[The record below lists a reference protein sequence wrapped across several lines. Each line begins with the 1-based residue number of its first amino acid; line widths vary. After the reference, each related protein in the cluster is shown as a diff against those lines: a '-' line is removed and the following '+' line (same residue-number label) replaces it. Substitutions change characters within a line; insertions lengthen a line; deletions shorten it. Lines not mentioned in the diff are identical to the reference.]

1 LLSALNKFNKIGYKI
16 VDEKK
21 KKQSNNLSQIKSVF
35 LRRLAFQ
42 FTLLHFSY
50 VRLFFKDKNSMKSS
64 LSPVNEFKTRLCY
77 TLVSDIMERV
87 ERELVEVK
95 AIQFLNNYSWTY
107 GKRLRPIVFLLSNLS
122 MRTATTRSLETSARE
137 SQFASAI
144 ELLHEASLI
153 HDDIVDK
160 SNLRRGKP
168 TLQVTHGDGLSLL
181 IGDYLIFQGLKLILD
196 AAESQEDIYLAKE
209 LANAGLS
216 IAHGEAEQLDRYLNQ
231 DSIDIR
237 MSMENYLGIIAKKTA
252 AFFSGC
258 SEAGAALGGADIEVR
273 KNFREFGMNLGLLF
287 QMMDDMMDILGDE
300 SIAKKSLK
308 NNINEGT
315 ITLPI
320 IHAWILYPN
329 HHELEK
335 LAKKQEIDALDAE
348 VIYNML
354 SEKNVIVA
362 CKNTLQEYVDKIT
375 KSLTIMP
382 KNIYSMGLAD
392 IFDYVKHCPW
402 AGIKW

>member
-1 LLSALNKFNKIGYKI
+1 
-16 VDEKK
+16 
-21 KKQSNNLSQIKSVF
+21 
-35 LRRLAFQ
+35 
-42 FTLLHFSY
+42 
-50 VRLFFKDKNSMKSS
+50 MKSH
-64 LSPVNEFKTRLCY
+64 LSPVNEFQTRLCY
-77 TLVSDIMERV
+77 SLVSDIMERV
-87 ERELVEVK
+87 ERDLIEVK
-95 AIQFLNNYSWTY
+95 AIRFLHNYSWAY

-122 MRTATTRSLETSARE
+122 MRAATTRSLETSARE

-160 SNLRRGKP
+160 SNVRRGKP
-168 TLQVTHGDGLSLL
+168 ALQVTHGEGLSLL

-196 AAESQEDIYLAKE
+196 AAESREDIFLAKE

-231 DSIDIR
+231 ESIDDR
-237 MSMENYLGIIAKKTA
+237 MSMDNYLGIIAKKTA

-258 SEAGAALGGADIEVR
+258 SEAGAALGGADIDVR

-300 SIAKKSLK
+300 AVAKKSLK

-315 ITLPI
+315 VTLPI
-320 IHAWILYPN
+320 IHAWKLYP
-329 HHELEK
+329 HHSDLAK
-335 LAKKQEIDALDAE
+335 LANKETIDSDSSE
-348 VIYNML
+348 KIYNML
-354 SEKNVIVA
+354 SEKKVIYA
-362 CKNTLQEYVDKIT
+362 CKNTLQEYIDKIAT
-375 KSLTIMP
+375 SLTIMP

-392 IFDYVKHCPW
+392 VFDYVKHCPW
-402 AGIKW
+402 AGAVW

>member
-1 LLSALNKFNKIGYKI
+1 
-16 VDEKK
+16 
-21 KKQSNNLSQIKSVF
+21 
-35 LRRLAFQ
+35 
-42 FTLLHFSY
+42 
-50 VRLFFKDKNSMKSS
+50 MKSS
-64 LSPVNEFKTRLCY
+64 LSPVNEFKARLCY

-87 ERELVEVK
+87 ERELLEVK
-95 AIQFLNNYSWTY
+95 AIQFLNNYSWAY

-122 MRTATTRSLETSARE
+122 MRTATTRSLVTSARE

-231 DSIDIR
+231 DSIDER

-300 SIAKKSLK
+300 TIAKKSLK

-320 IHAWILYPN
+320 IHAWTLYPN
-329 HHELEK
+329 HHQLEK
-335 LAKKQEIDALDAE
+335 LAKKQEVDAQDAE
-348 VIYNML
+348 IIYNML
-354 SEKNVIVA
+354 SEKNVILA
-362 CKNTLQEYVDKIT
+362 CKNTLQEYIDKIT
-375 KSLTIMP
+375 ISLTIMP
-382 KNIYSMGLAD
+382 TNIYSMGLAD